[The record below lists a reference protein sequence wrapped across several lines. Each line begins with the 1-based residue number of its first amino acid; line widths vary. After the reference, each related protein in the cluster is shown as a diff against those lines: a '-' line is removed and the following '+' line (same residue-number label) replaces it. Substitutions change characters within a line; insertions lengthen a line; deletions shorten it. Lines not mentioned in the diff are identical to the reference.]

1 MVNFV
6 CNWRQSVPVEN
17 LWKTIDSCG
26 KLFLCS
32 YTSIKSYESYGSYVI
47 LCVYYG
53 SYVLKIHQIH
63 QILM

>member
-6 CNWRQSVPVEN
+6 CIWRQSVPVEN

-32 YTSIKSYESYGSYVI
+32 YTHKDLMDLMVLMILLRSYVYIMVLMCI
-47 LCVYYG
+47 L
-53 SYVLKIHQIH
+53 
-63 QILM
+63 